1 MASNA
6 RPLDRREALSLLAG
20 VLGGGAALWAGPA
33 FARDRETRGTPE
45 PKDARRRRQDAI
57 RRGCAYLAT
66 KQDPSGSFGDNR
78 AMIALTALSVLA
90 LMSEGSTDGRGRY
103 GQHVQKGINWL
114 LKLIERKGEKDS
126 QWHPGYFEFPNDT
139 TSRMHGQ
146 GYATL
151 ALASALGTS
160 SDQDRFAQIRKVL
173 VKAVDCCEQ
182 AQTSTGG
189 YGYRPISGGD
199 HEGSVTVTV
208 AQGLRAARDAGLR
221 IDSKVVERGL
231 QYLRR
236 SQKRDGSFK
245 YSTRQDQST
254 YALTAAALSAFFL
267 FGQYE
272 DATGL
277 VPRAIDYIRK
287 TIGQGR
293 GPNQPWYYYGH
304 FYGAWACW
312 QWDGHTWDPARRNLW
327 GWWQSVVYPH
337 MLRQQTNE
345 GLFEPEGGRYDFG
358 PILSTAFAVLTL
370 AIPDEVLPIFQR

>member
-1 MASNA
+1 MASPS
-6 RPLDRREALSLLAG
+6 RSLSRRDALSLLAG
-20 VLGGGAALWAGPA
+20 ALGGSAALMAAPA

-45 PKDARRRRQDAI
+45 PRDARRRRQKAI
-57 RRGCAYLAT
+57 RKACAWLAS
-66 KQDPSGSFGDNR
+66 KQGPSGSFGDNR
-78 AMIALTALSVLA
+78 AVIALTSLSVLA

-103 GQHVQKGINWL
+103 GAAVRKGINWL
-114 LKLIERKGEKDS
+114 LKLIEDKGENDS
-126 QWHPGYFEFPNDT
+126 QWHPGYFEYQNDT

-160 SDQDRFAQIRKVL
+160 SDRDRFIQIRKVL

-189 YGYRPISGGD
+189 YGYRPIRGGD
-199 HEGSVTVTV
+199 HEGSVTVTI

-221 IDSKVVERGL
+221 IDPSVVERGL

-272 DATGL
+272 DETGL

-287 TIGQGR
+287 QIGTGR
-293 GPNQPWYYYGH
+293 GPDQPWYYYGH

-312 QWDGHTWDPARRNLW
+312 QWDGHTWDKSRRNLW
-327 GWWQSVVYPH
+327 GWWQNIVYPH
-337 MLRQQTNE
+337 MIDRQTTE
-345 GLFEPEGGRYDFG
+345 GQFEPEGGRYDFG
-358 PILSTAFAVLTL
+358 PILSTAFGVLTL